1 MDKAIENIFLVNLGV
16 RRPERV
22 LVFADV
28 VRDDEDVS
36 EADRVRR
43 EGARAVA
50 KRAAEA
56 GAAFAKT
63 FYVEFPAGGSHGKE
77 PPVLLWE
84 AAFGIDIV
92 KRLKKEKVLE
102 PLISKTAGESE
113 VASAEAIIAEMRED
127 TVDCVVALSN
137 YSTTHTRF
145 RKLLTDCAGV
155 RYASM
160 PNFDE
165 SMLEGVMKAD
175 WDKVKARTVKVADT
189 MNGADSVKIETP
201 NGTSIRFSIKGRSVI
216 ADTGILI
223 EEGSSGNLPA
233 GEAFVAP
240 VEGSAEG
247 VLVLDWA
254 PMRKLKSPV
263 RLTIQAGT
271 VVGVSGEEEYARV
284 LEAKLAENPLCGNI
298 AELGVGTNDMAK
310 RADNILESEKILGTI
325 HIALGDNS
333 TFGGKVSVPFHQ
345 DFVFFGPT
353 LEIEKDGKKS
363 FVLRKGVPM
372 V

>member
-1 MDKAIENIFLVNLGV
+1 
-16 RRPERV
+16 
-22 LVFADV
+22 
-28 VRDDEDVS
+28 
-36 EADRVRR
+36 
-43 EGARAVA
+43 
-50 KRAAEA
+50 
-56 GAAFAKT
+56 
-63 FYVEFPAGGSHGKE
+63 
-77 PPVLLWE
+77 
-84 AAFGIDIV
+84 
-92 KRLKKEKVLE
+92 
-102 PLISKTAGESE
+102 
-113 VASAEAIIAEMRED
+113 MRED

-175 WDKVKARTVKVADT
+175 WDKVMARTIKVADM
-189 MNGADSVKIETP
+189 MNGADSIRIETP

-247 VLVLDWA
+247 VLVLDFA
-254 PMRKLKSPV
+254 PMRKLSSPV

-271 VVGVSGEEEYARV
+271 VVEVSGEEEYARV

-298 AELGVGTNDMAK
+298 AELGVGTNDMAT
-310 RADNILESEKILGTI
+310 RADNILRAKNTRHHTHS
-325 HIALGDNS
+325 AW
-333 TFGGKVSVPFHQ
+333 
-345 DFVFFGPT
+345 
-353 LEIEKDGKKS
+353 
-363 FVLRKGVPM
+363 R
-372 V
+372 